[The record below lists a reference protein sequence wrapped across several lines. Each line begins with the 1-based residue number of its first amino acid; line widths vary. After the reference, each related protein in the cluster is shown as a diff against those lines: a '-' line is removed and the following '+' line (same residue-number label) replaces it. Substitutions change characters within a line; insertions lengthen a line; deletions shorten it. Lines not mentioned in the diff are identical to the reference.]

1 MASMAW
7 RRDSSPSCS
16 WMLWK
21 YCGPRMYS
29 LGFFLS
35 RGSAC
40 WLISACSSR
49 REAQNASQ
57 PWPHSS
63 EVRRRLGKR
72 SSTPDPMSAAMLRWA
87 FHTWLAERTRNM
99 LSQLSH
105 MPGGYGTDIVKEW
118 ITTVRSCSWAA
129 AQIGSQSGSSSVIP
143 GGQTGKMPTGHLSLP
158 QRLIS
163 ATDADPARTETC
175 STLVGRAGDGAQ

>member
-7 RRDSSPSCS
+7 RSDSSPSWS

-29 LGFFLS
+29 LGLRLS

-40 WLISACSSR
+40 WLISACSSS
-49 REAQNASQ
+49 REAQNASH
-57 PWPHSS
+57 PCPHSS
-63 EVRRRLGKR
+63 DVRRKSGKR
-72 SSTPDPMSAAMLRWA
+72 SSTPLPISAAMLRWA

-105 MPGGYGTDIVKEW
+105 MPGGYGIDMVKEW
-118 ITTVRSCSWAA
+118 ITTVRSYS
-129 AQIGSQSGSSSVIP
+129 
-143 GGQTGKMPTGHLSLP
+143 
-158 QRLIS
+158 
-163 ATDADPARTETC
+163 
-175 STLVGRAGDGAQ
+175 